1 VIELTRVFKRY
12 TVGDQPTTVLDDVNL
27 TIEAGEFVSI
37 MGPSGSGKS
46 TLMHIL
52 GCLDVPS
59 SGTYRLAGRNVEA
72 LTPVELARIRNQ
84 EIGFVFQNFH
94 LLPRVS
100 ALKNVELPLVY
111 GGTPRK
117 QRMERAQELLAGVG
131 LANRV
136 GYLPNELSGG
146 QKQRVAIARALA
158 NNPVLLLA
166 DEPTGALDSGTGHE
180 IMNLFGSLNERGV
193 TVVVITHDA
202 DVAAY
207 ANRTLRIMDGRIKN
221 GGEEPSP

>member
-1 VIELTRVFKRY
+1 MIELSHVSKWY
-12 TVGDQPTTVLDDVNL
+12 TVGDQPMTVLDDVNL
-27 TIEAGEFVSI
+27 TIQSGEFVSI

-59 SGTYRLAGRNVEA
+59 SGTYRLTGRNVEA
-72 LTPVELARIRNQ
+72 MTPTELARIRNQ

-111 GGTPRK
+111 AGMARK
-117 QRMERAQELLAGVG
+117 RRMERARELLSEVG
-131 LANRV
+131 LENRA

-158 NNPVLLLA
+158 NEPALLLA
-166 DEPTGALDSGTGHE
+166 DEPTGALDSTTGQE
-180 IMNLFGSLNERGV
+180 IMSLFGSLNQRGV
-193 TVVVITHDA
+193 TVVVITHDVG
-202 DVAAY
+202 VAAY
-207 ANRTLRIMDGRIKN
+207 AKRTVRIMDGRVDY
-221 GGEEPSP
+221 GGEGPSA

>member
-1 VIELTRVFKRY
+1 MIELTRVFKRY

>member
-1 VIELTRVFKRY
+1 
-12 TVGDQPTTVLDDVNL
+12 
-27 TIEAGEFVSI
+27 
-37 MGPSGSGKS
+37 
-46 TLMHIL
+46 IL

>member
-1 VIELTRVFKRY
+1 MIELTRVFKRY
-12 TVGDQPTTVLDDVNL
+12 TVGDQPTTVLEDVNL

-117 QRMERAQELLAGVG
+117 QRMERSLELLAGVG

-166 DEPTGALDSGTGHE
+166 DEPTGALDSGTGQE

-221 GGEEPSP
+221 GEGPRP